1 MPWYK
6 RTKRRKIRIPK
17 NLFDC
22 VVKHDDVKE
31 LLVKTLRARKP
42 THVLLVGPPASAKSL
57 MLLEISRLPY
67 SYYLLGGRT
76 TKAGLSWLLMQEQ
89 PKYLLI
95 DELDKMKQND
105 MVILLSLMETGLVR
119 VVKYRKKESLVLK
132 TNVYAACNSDAGIPS
147 ELLSRFHFKL
157 YFTPYSLE
165 EFIEVA
171 ETVLEKREGVS
182 TPLASYII
190 HKVAKY
196 SRDIRDCIGISRL
209 AANKN
214 DVDRIIN
221 TLKKYRR
228 KAPWLA

>member
-6 RTKRRKIRIPK
+6 RKKQRRVTIPK

-22 VVKHDDVKE
+22 VIKHNGVKE

-76 TKAGLSWLLMQEQ
+76 TKAGLSWLLMQEK

-95 DELDKMKQND
+95 DELDKMKQTD
-105 MVILLSLMETGLVR
+105 MVVLFSLMETGLIR
-119 VVKYRKKESLVLK
+119 VVKYKREESLLLK
-132 TNVYAACNSDAGIPS
+132 TNVYAACNSDASIPS

-171 ETVLEKREGVS
+171 KAVLEKKEGLS
-182 TPLASYII
+182 SLLASYII
-190 HKVAKY
+190 HKVAEY
-196 SRDIRDCIGISRL
+196 SRDIRDCIGIARL
-209 AANKN
+209 AVSKH
-214 DVDRIIN
+214 DVDKIIN
-221 TLKKYRR
+221 TLKKHRR
-228 KAPWLA
+228 KAPWLR